1 MGTEPE
7 NYTNMNKHIELAK
20 KLKALADKGVG
31 GEKVNAEKMLND
43 LLKKHNITIE
53 DVEGEKTENY
63 FFKVKPEDSNLFI
76 QIVKRVRYDLKV
88 YGEVPA
94 KKIKELHLK
103 GNYFTTCTAFE
114 FIEIR
119 TMFDHYTELYKKE
132 LDIFFGAF
140 LTANDLLAKPPKSE
154 QLTIRDL
161 TPEEQLKWMRQQEM
175 ASKIK
180 TETFRKRIGHAS

>member
-1 MGTEPE
+1 
-7 NYTNMNKHIELAK
+7 MNKHIELAK

-53 DVEGEKTENY
+53 DIEGEKTEDY
-63 FFKVKPEDSNLFI
+63 FFKVKSKDAHLFT

-94 KKIKELHLK
+94 KKIKEWGLK

-140 LTANDLLAKPPKSE
+140 LQANDLLAKPPQNELKS
-154 QLTIRDL
+154 IKDL
-161 TPEEQLKWMRQQEM
+161 TPEEKLRWMRQTEM

-180 TETFRKRIGHAS
+180 SETFRKRIGDAL